1 MAQDGE
7 VSVKLKITAENGG
20 VAKAEQGL
28 NRVKDAAKKTAE
40 ESKSGFEQM
49 RAGVGKLR
57 GAFSAFNAVL
67 SGFGAVAFATTIVSG
82 IKKIRDSFR
91 KAEEDAKKFAEEQE
105 KAANA
110 KEIENLAKAYD
121 TLTKSIDNAAAARAH
136 DNEIADIEL
145 KNARDLEDA
154 QIDLAE
160 QQELNGVDPNDKA
173 AEEVRAEIR
182 ARYAEKRN
190 NIAAKRN
197 ELDGVRERDRLRQS
211 AEVSRQEADEI
222 EKSAAEYD
230 KKIEAISKHRDAKLH
245 ESVSENEKDNT
256 GFWDSFGSNAK
267 NIVSLDWGKVGDSR
281 TEEGDAER
289 QKAAEEAKA
298 DQAQIDALKAEKDRQ
313 LEVAKNKRTAAERA
327 EQKADALGGSVQA
340 QEVRSR
346 VVRMQGA
353 QAVKSAEQATDR
365 KDAQQAA
372 EAKRLKDAEMAQRA
386 LVEQKASV
394 QARIDSEQKKKDA
407 ANFAVFQA
415 QGQMDAARLGGNRRN
430 QQSALSNLQSA
441 KVAAQNVNFAAD
453 QLINKLTETLKNV
466 EAKLNQVDHVLESGK
481 KQQRNFMS
489 EAPAGE

>member
-20 VAKAEQGL
+20 VAKAEHGL
-28 NRVKDAAKKTAE
+28 NRVRHAAKKTAE
-40 ESKSGFEQM
+40 ESKSGFDRM
-49 RAGVGKLR
+49 KAGIGKLT
-57 GAFSAFNAVL
+57 GAFSAFNTIL
-67 SGFGAVAFATTIVSG
+67 SGFGAVSFATTIVSG
-82 IKKIRDSFR
+82 IKKIRDSFS
-91 KAEEDAKKFAEEQE
+91 KAKEDAKKFAEEQE

-121 TLTKSIDNAAAARAH
+121 TLTKSINNTAAARAH
-136 DNEIADIEL
+136 NNEIEDIEL

-173 AEEVRAEIR
+173 AEEVRAEIK
-182 ARYAEKRN
+182 ARYEERRNNVAEKR
-190 NIAAKRN
+190 K
-197 ELDGVRERDRLRQS
+197 EFDGVRERDRLRQS
-211 AEVSRQEADEI
+211 AVVSRKEADDI
-222 EKSAAEYD
+222 EKSASEYD
-230 KKIEAISKHRDAKLH
+230 ELIKKAKARRNAALS
-245 ESVSENEKDNT
+245 ESVRENKEDNT
-256 GFWDSFGSNAK
+256 SFLDRLGSNAK
-267 NIVSLDWGKVGDSR
+267 KIVTLEWGSVGDDR
-281 TEEGDAER
+281 TEEGDALR
-289 QKAAEEAKA
+289 QKAAEEAKKE
-298 DQAQIDALKAEKDRQ
+298 QATIDSLEAEKARQ